1 MPAIRAP
8 RPSLA
13 ALVVVVGLLAGAC
26 SDDPAEEAAPTSMS
40 IRVPEV
46 VDEVCDDP
54 VGDLSTLA
62 TVQGELGE
70 PAGIDLVR
78 GEVHLD
84 AETLQ
89 VVIETN
95 GDIDAVP
102 GAALTLFQGP
112 PGLLTSW
119 ELRFEHEDE
128 GWATTLITYVPGQ
141 GRIQVQEV
149 GRPLGASPT
158 VEGSTLTFE
167 VSRAS
172 VPPPLTVA
180 WVFGA
185 ASADEPPAEATE
197 ERTDATVEPAEPQVT
212 AFDECDTVF
221 TEGLAE
227 DGQPDPG
234 TAPPTTR

>member
-158 VEGSTLTFE
+158 
-167 VSRAS
+167 
-172 VPPPLTVA
+172 PLTVA